1 MVLEALPNIPSFA
14 PTEPSSTKNIS
25 SAIGGSTSTAQKLKD
40 STLWTKILLLNVK
53 LPPPL
58 DPKDL
63 PHLHKDHTLPQ
74 AEELKL
80 LMILADKDVPGPE
93 GSKRKLD

>member
-1 MVLEALPNIPSFA
+1 MVLEALPNTPSFA

-40 STLWTKILLLNVK
+40 STPWTKILLLNVK
-53 LPPPL
+53 PWMPPL

-74 AEELKL
+74 VEEPKL
-80 LMILADKDVPGPE
+80 LMKLADKDVPGPE
-93 GSKRKLD
+93 GSKA

>member
-1 MVLEALPNIPSFA
+1 MVLEALPNTPSFA

-40 STLWTKILLLNVK
+40 STPWTKILLLNVK
-53 LPPPL
+53 PPPPL

-80 LMILADKDVPGPE
+80 LMKLADKDVPGPE
-93 GSKRKLD
+93 GSKA